1 MNFNIYLDEDL
12 GGRLLEVAKE
22 SQKSRNGLIREAIDM
37 WLQTKE
43 LNDWPDEIMHF
54 KGINGLPSFESY
66 RDELTSATD
75 DPFA

>member
-22 SQKSRNGLIREAIDM
+22 SQKTRNGLIREAIDM

-43 LNDWPDEIMHF
+43 SNDWPEEIMQF
-54 KGINGLPSFESY
+54 AGVSGVPRFESY
-66 RDELTSATD
+66 RDEFTRVRD
-75 DPFA
+75 DPFS